1 MDRGAHAADALRPD
15 PGLAWIAAAQD
26 QFDTTEHGS
35 RTPGIGHRTTIDFC
49 LDAQMAFNTGHRV
62 NYDACHWL
70 LLCFPRRLTARRRW
84 YCCGHRPH
92 AVANRARD
100 PMNHGCARHGGGD
113 SQPDL
118 AGGYVRAE
126 ARNCGQPVVERRAG
140 IPEAVR
146 GAAQTAVT
154 GLHRPACTI
163 IPTYRGTIESRFRT
177 LAAHFVQT
185 PAPAMAFVI
194 PFLNVTTSVIVGAPL
209 TLVMDDASVR
219 E

>member
-1 MDRGAHAADALRPD
+1 MDGGAHAADALRPD
-15 PGLAWIAAAQD
+15 PGLARVAAAQD

-35 RTPGIGHRTTIDFC
+35 RTPGIGDRTTIDFC

-70 LLCFPRRLTARRRW
+70 LLSFPRRLTARRRW
-84 YCCGHRPH
+84 YCSGDRPH
-92 AVANRARD
+92 
-100 PMNHGCARHGGGD
+100 
-113 SQPDL
+113 L
-118 AGGYVRAE
+118 AGGYVGAE

-154 GLHRPACTI
+154 GLHRPAYTI
-163 IPTYRGTIESRFRT
+163 IPTYRGTIESRLRT

-209 TLVMDDASVR
+209 TLVMDDASVG